1 MRVTFED
8 HARVILEYRT
18 RIIFDCCWMPTVAIF
33 QLYESHLKVIQESH
47 FKFIRES
54 HLKVIRES
62 HSKII
67 WESHWKASNVT
78 LIWPSNVTLIWPSN
92 VTFIWPSNVILAW
105 PSNVALTGPSNVTL
119 TWPSNVTHMTFKCD
133 PHWKGNNS
141 FNKLICLDPT
151 PELQL
156 RQSLVAS
163 AKMKVDRI
171 SSDGKRLVGQKE
183 WNLLQQQ
190 VS

>member
-1 MRVTFED
+1 
-8 HARVILEYRT
+8 
-18 RIIFDCCWMPTVAIF
+18 
-33 QLYESHLKVIQESH
+33 
-47 FKFIRES
+47 
-54 HLKVIRES
+54 
-62 HSKII
+62 
-67 WESHWKASNVT
+67 
-78 LIWPSNVTLIWPSN
+78 
-92 VTFIWPSNVILAW
+92 
-105 PSNVALTGPSNVTL
+105 VALTGPSNYLKLGLCRIPVYSRFGFL
-119 TWPSNVTHMTFKCD
+119 DRF
-133 PHWKGNNS
+133 HWKGNNS